1 METAGGG
8 WTVIQRREDGSVD
21 FQRTWKEYKTV
32 RYEYECVHRATCP
45 TYRHT
50 SISIKRKMTMVVLKT
65 VSQGADRKG
74 GNTHSYPLSINYE
87 TVR

>member
-32 RYEYECVHRATCP
+32 RQDKYVHIDTP
-45 TYRHT
+45 GMQTLIYIH
-50 SISIKRKMTMVVLKT
+50 
-65 VSQGADRKG
+65 
-74 GNTHSYPLSINYE
+74 
-87 TVR
+87 